1 MHNVR
6 SGTTRHQQG
15 LRAIGIGL
23 VALSLG
29 GCAPELDVQSS
40 APPVSAAPPQL
51 QRLTSSRYLST
62 LRTLFDQEGFPALRW
77 PTQLERDTLLHG
89 YSTVG
94 ASELTIAPRA
104 AELYEEAALD
114 LTGQVFADAARRR
127 AWVGCEP
134 KSSEPGDDCV
144 RSFVQN
150 TGARFYRRPLTTQE
164 QDEYLTLIE
173 KTGKDLG
180 DPWQGLRFA
189 TVAWLQSPHVLYLVE
204 QGEPDP
210 DRPDRLRL
218 TGYELATRLSYLLWN
233 TSPDAELLRA
243 AQSGELLTDEGL
255 LRQTRR
261 LLQAQQAEPFTDQ
274 FFGEFLYLDRLD
286 TVSKDAKQF
295 PEWTPQLAASMRG
308 EVLRLLR
315 ELAQSG
321 AHDMRE
327 LFDTRTTFVNGE
339 LASHYGLPAELTPP
353 PGIWK
358 QIELPS
364 TMQPGLLGRAGLLSL
379 FAHATVTSP
388 TLRGKFIRQQLLC
401 QDIPPPPPGVAV
413 NLDVDPSGTPKTMRE
428 KLAKHRDAA
437 GCEGCHRLM
446 DPIGLSLEHFGPT
459 GKYRTEDNG
468 LPIDP
473 SGELDGQPFADSVE
487 LAALLRQSPRI
498 AECMTRQLYRYA
510 TAHLELRSEQEQIL
524 ILGRKFAQSGFRFPQ
539 LVESLVLSEGFRY
552 AARPAIPTDSE

>member
-1 MHNVR
+1 MRKVLCR
-6 SGTTRHQQG
+6 TTRQRQG
-15 LRAIGIGL
+15 LRVLGL
-23 VALSLG
+23 GLLAASLG
-29 GCAPELDVQSS
+29 GCAPDLDVHSS
-40 APPVSAAPPQL
+40 APAVSAAPPQL

-62 LRTLFDQEGFPALRW
+62 LHSLFEVEGFAALRW

-94 ASELTIAPRA
+94 ATELTISPRA
-104 AELYEEAALD
+104 AELYEDAALD
-114 LTGQVFADAARRR
+114 LTGQVFADSARRR

-134 KSSEPGDDCV
+134 KSSEPSDDCV

-173 KTGKDLG
+173 KTGKELG

-218 TGYELATRLSYLLWN
+218 TGHELATRLSYLLWN
-233 TSPDAELLRA
+233 TSPDDELLRA
-243 AQSGELLTDEGL
+243 AQSDELLTEEGL

-261 LLQAQQAEPFTDQ
+261 LLQSPKAQPFTDQ

-286 TVSKDAKQF
+286 TVSKDAKLF
-295 PEWTPQLAASMRG
+295 PEWTPQLATAMRG
-308 EVLRLLR
+308 ELLRLLR
-315 ELAQSG
+315 ELAQSD

-364 TMQPGLLGRAGLLSL
+364 AMQPGLLGRAGILSL

-388 TLRGKFIRQQLLC
+388 TLRGKFIRQQILC
-401 QDIPPPPPGVAV
+401 QDIPPPPPGAAV
-413 NLDVDPSGTPKTMRE
+413 NLEADTAGGPKTMRE

-437 GCEGCHRLM
+437 GCEGCHRMM
-446 DPIGLSLEHFGPT
+446 DPIGLALEHFGPT
-459 GKYRTEDNG
+459 GKYRDNDSG

-473 SGELDGQPFADSVE
+473 SGELDGKPFADSQE
-487 LAALLRQSPRI
+487 LASLLRQSPRI
-498 AECMTRQLYRYA
+498 TECLTRQLYRYA
-510 TAHLELRSEQEQIL
+510 TAHLELHSEQEQIL
-524 ILGRKFAQSGFRFPQ
+524 LLGRKFAQNGFRFPQ

-552 AARPAIPTDSE
+552 AARPLLSTDSE